1 MKLLLTVPP
10 IAITNTP
17 LLAVPTLSAYLKP
30 KGIEVVTFDANLE
43 FYYYLLTEEKILN
56 GRLHAKERYS
66 KLKSK
71 KNLTDNEKKR
81 LFYYQELL
89 KTPESIL
96 NEEII
101 FNRDKKTTVNE
112 VYRALQ
118 PALTAATVQWPSEL
132 IEIQANIN
140 YAGYTNFKFDKYST
154 KELIESAQNA
164 GIFNDFFEDI
174 FVPLLKKEMPDIVGI
189 SVSFDHQI
197 HAAFLCARIIKE
209 TIPSVYVT
217 LGGSFVSS
225 SMANLS
231 NSQVFNLFDSLVIG
245 DGEIPLEKLSKE
257 LESEKPDVSN
267 VPGLIYYDGKRI
279 SKNSSAPLI
288 PLESLP
294 FPDFS
299 DYRLEHYIF
308 PFKNHT
314 AFSFRSSRGCY
325 WGRCR
330 FCRMKTDFFGCFMQ
344 ASPEYIFEA
353 INHISETTGGT
364 FVCFNDS
371 STSPRT
377 IADVSRMFID
387 RKVNNLK
394 WMTSFRAD
402 KDVTLERCMQFSSA
416 GCVKIFIGIETYN
429 DRLLR
434 IINKGTS
441 VKIINSV
448 LSNLSWAGLYTEAAL
463 IVGLP
468 SETKEEAYRSNE
480 EIRKLQK
487 KGLINKVIYNYLAL
501 CPLSEFYSNPDKY
514 GIRDMVVPENWDL
527 DGNIYNF
534 KTDGMS
540 RADAKKLAYLF
551 SINPPDQF

>member
-1 MKLLLTVPP
+1 MKLLLIVPP

-17 LLAVPTLSAYLKP
+17 LLAVPTLSAYLKS
-30 KGIEVVTFDANLE
+30 KDIEIVTFDANLE
-43 FYYYLLTEEKILN
+43 FYYYLLTEEKISN
-56 GRLHAKERYS
+56 GRSYAKERYS
-66 KLKSK
+66 ELKSK
-71 KNLTDNEKKR
+71 KNLNGNEKKR

-96 NEEII
+96 NEEIL
-101 FNRDKKTTVNE
+101 FNKDKKTNVNE
-112 VYRALQ
+112 VYRAIQ
-118 PALTAATVQWPSEL
+118 SALTAATVQWPSEL
-132 IEIQANIN
+132 IEIQADVS

-154 KELIESAQNA
+154 KELIESTKD
-164 GIFNDFFEDI
+164 GGVFNNFFEEI
-174 FVPLLKKEMPDIVGI
+174 FVPLLKKEKPDIIGI

-197 HAAFLCARIIKE
+197 HAAFLCARIIKK
-209 TIPSVYVT
+209 TIPDVHIT
-217 LGGSFVSS
+217 LGGTFVSS
-225 SMANLS
+225 SMVNLS
-231 NSQVFNLFDSLVIG
+231 NSQVFNLFDGLIIG
-245 DGEIPLEKLSKE
+245 DGEIPLEKLAKE
-257 LESEKPDVSN
+257 LESEKPEFSN

-279 SKNSSAPLI
+279 CKNSPAPLI

-299 DYRLEHYIF
+299 GYLLDRYIF

-344 ASPEYIFEA
+344 ASPEYIVEGM
-353 INHISETTGGT
+353 NYISERTGGT
-364 FVCFNDS
+364 FVYFNDS

-377 IADVSRMFID
+377 IADVSKMLSD
-387 RKVNNLK
+387 RKGNNLK
-394 WMTSFRAD
+394 WMTSLRAD
-402 KDVTLERCMQFSSA
+402 KNVTLERCIQFSSA

-441 VKIINSV
+441 VRIINSV

-468 SETKEEAYRSNE
+468 SETEEEAYRSNE
-480 EIRKLQK
+480 KIRKLQK

-501 CPLSEFYSNPDKY
+501 CPLSEFYTNPDKY
-514 GIRDMVVPENWDL
+514 GITDMVIPENWDL
-527 DGNIYNF
+527 DGDIYNF

-540 RADAKKLAYLF
+540 RADAKRLAYQF
-551 SINPPDQF
+551 SINSPD

>member
-17 LLAVPTLSAYLKP
+17 LLAVPTLSAYLKS
-30 KGIEVVTFDANLE
+30 KDIEVVTFDANLE
-43 FYYYLLTEEKILN
+43 FYYYLLTEKQILN

-66 KLKSK
+66 ELKSK
-71 KNLTDNEKKR
+71 KNLNGTEQKR

-89 KTPESIL
+89 KTPASML

-101 FNRDKKTTVNE
+101 FNRDKKTNVNE
-112 VYRALQ
+112 VYRVIQ
-118 PALTAATVQWPSEL
+118 SALTAATVQWPSEM
-132 IEIQANIN
+132 IEIQSDVS

-154 KELIESAQNA
+154 KELLESTKNA
-164 GIFNDFFEDI
+164 GIFNNFFEEI
-174 FVPLLKKEMPDIVGI
+174 FVPLLKKQKPDIVGI

-209 TIPSVYVT
+209 AIPNVHIT
-217 LGGSFVSS
+217 LGGTFVSS
-225 SMANLS
+225 SMVNLS

-245 DGEIPLEKLSKE
+245 DGEIALEKLSKE
-257 LESEKPDVSN
+257 LGSEKPDFSN
-267 VPGLIYYDGKRI
+267 VPGLIYYDGKIIYR
-279 SKNSSAPLI
+279 NSPAPLI

-299 DYRLEHYIF
+299 GYLLDRYIF

-330 FCRMKTDFFGCFMQ
+330 FCRMKTDFFGYFMQ
-344 ASPEYIFEA
+344 APPEYIVEG
-353 INHISETTGGT
+353 INYISERTGGT
-364 FVCFNDS
+364 FVYFNDS

-377 IADVSRMFID
+377 IADVSKMLSD

-394 WMTSFRAD
+394 WMTSLRAD

-441 VKIINSV
+441 VRIINNV

-468 SETKEEAYRSNE
+468 SETKQEAYRSNE

-501 CPLSEFYSNPDKY
+501 CPLSEFYCNPDKY
-514 GIRDMVVPENWDL
+514 GIIDMVVPKNWDL
-527 DGNIYNF
+527 DGDIYSF

-540 RADAKKLAYLF
+540 RADAKRLAYQF
-551 SINPPDQF
+551 SVNPPD